1 MEDYYV
7 QSKVRN
13 NHHKQAG
20 EICEGG
26 LVGGRTWEK
35 KDGESLPLQGVFYLE
50 RNMVVVM
57 MMTMKITLLMMMLEP
72 WRVLSEDDLITLGSL
87 MCWRAM
93 RVKAN
98 LSEKAGLHPVG
109 CQLLE

>member
-1 MEDYYV
+1 M
-7 QSKVRN
+7 
-13 NHHKQAG
+13 
-20 EICEGG
+20 
-26 LVGGRTWEK
+26 GGRTWEK

-57 MMTMKITLLMMMLEP
+57 MMTMKTLLMMMLEP

-109 CQLLE
+109 CQRLE

>member
-1 MEDYYV
+1 M
-7 QSKVRN
+7 
-13 NHHKQAG
+13 
-20 EICEGG
+20 
-26 LVGGRTWEK
+26 GGRTWEK

-50 RNMVVVM
+50 RNRVVVM
-57 MMTMKITLLMMMLEP
+57 MMTMMMVLMLMMMMLEP

>member
-1 MEDYYV
+1 MSNPKLE
-7 QSKVRN
+7 K

-26 LVGGRTWEK
+26 LGGRENL
-35 KDGESLPLQGVFYLE
+35 GEEGWREFA
-50 RNMVVVM
+50 
-57 MMTMKITLLMMMLEP
+57 TAGGLLFGAQHGGRDDDDNEDNAADDDDVEP
-72 WRVLSEDDLITLGSL
+72 WRGLSEDDLITLGSL

-109 CQLLE
+109 CQRLE